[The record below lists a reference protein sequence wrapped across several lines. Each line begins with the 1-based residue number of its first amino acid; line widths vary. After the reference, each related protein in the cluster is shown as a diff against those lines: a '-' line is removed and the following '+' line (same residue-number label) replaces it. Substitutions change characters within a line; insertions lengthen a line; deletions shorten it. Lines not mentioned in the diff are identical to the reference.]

1 MTESLFSLFE
11 YKSDSLL
18 MKEQFTLFKIGKT
31 AWTLDLKI
39 YIRLFG
45 FVFIKT
51 KREQIALLK
60 RAQERFTLFCQ
71 KTSNSHIKP
80 KSEFKN
86 PEIVEQDVLV

>member
-1 MTESLFSLFE
+1 MSESLFSLFE
-11 YKSDSLL
+11 YKSDSLV
-18 MKEQFTLFKIGKT
+18 MKEQFTLLKSGKT

-51 KREQIALLK
+51 K
-60 RAQERFTLFCQ
+60 ER
-71 KTSNSHIKP
+71 IP
-80 KSEFKN
+80 N